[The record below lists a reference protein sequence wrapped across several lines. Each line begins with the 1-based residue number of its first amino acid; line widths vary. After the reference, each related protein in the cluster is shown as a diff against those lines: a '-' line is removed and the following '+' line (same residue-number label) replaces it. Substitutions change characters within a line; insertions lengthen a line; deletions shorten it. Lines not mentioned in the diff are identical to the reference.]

1 MVKKKLKHNEFD
13 LFEFCCLLCRL
24 PEVTRSAAEGAAAP
38 PGAGVFGQPKGRD
51 HQGYRHQGETV
62 SIRRVM

>member
-1 MVKKKLKHNEFD
+1 MVKKKLKHNKFD
-13 LFEFCCLLCRL
+13 LFEFRL
-24 PEVTRSAAEGAAAP
+24 AEVTRSAAEGAAAP

-62 SIRRVM
+62 GIRRVM